1 MQQELFNE
9 TLSDAFQDL
18 INQLGGAKK
27 VGAELWPEK
36 LIRDAGNQL
45 LNCLNP
51 DHAQKLS
58 LEQIDLI
65 FSMAKKESSHVLAKY
80 IGDMYGYKFIPIE
93 PEDEKAELQHAY
105 IKATNQMKQIAD
117 RMQQIDKLS
126 IVA

>member
-9 TLSDAFQDL
+9 TLSEAFHEL
-18 INQLGGAKK
+18 INQLGGVKK

-36 LIRDAGNQL
+36 LVREAGNQL

-51 DHAQKLS
+51 EHAQKLS

-65 FSMAKKESSHVLAKY
+65 FLMARQSDCHVIAKY
-80 IGDMYGYKFIPIE
+80 IGDVYGYKFMPIE

-105 IKATNQMKQIAD
+105 IKATQDLKKIAD
-117 RMQQIDKLS
+117 RMQQIDKLTMVS
-126 IVA
+126 